1 VSAAAFFLRE
11 VELFERDVKLRLPF
25 RFGVV
30 TLTECP
36 QLFVRARIE
45 TPDGRSGWGVAAEM
59 LAPKWFDKTLAVTNE
74 DNFDQLRL
82 STKTARELY
91 LGDRIARTAFG
102 FFSAHYRAQIDICRD
117 LGLNALIAS
126 YGPALLDRA
135 MLDALC
141 RLEAV
146 SFYTAMQHNLAGID
160 APLVAPDLDGFD
172 IGRFLASR
180 KPAATIAARHTV
192 GLVDPITAT
201 DAKSRVD
208 DGLPETLEEVVT
220 AYGHTWFKLK
230 VGGDIKADIDRLS
243 AIAAVLDRGA
253 AYRST
258 LDGNEQYDDVEAV
271 ITLWRKIQEIP
282 ALKRLAASVIFIEQP
297 IKRQQALARDV
308 KALAALKPVI
318 IDESDDTLDV
328 FPRAKALGYAGISSK
343 TCKGLYKS
351 LLNAARVEQWGPAY
365 MMSAED
371 LTTQAGISVQQDL
384 ALVNFIG
391 LTHVERNGHH
401 YVDGFA
407 GAPGTE
413 TARFL
418 DAHPDLYHRTNGKV
432 RLKISNGQLALGS
445 LAGPGFAVGAEPD
458 WQAMRPMP
466 QPRSTFITASVQ
478 RK

>member
-1 VSAAAFFLRE
+1 MNAPAFFLRE
-11 VELFERDVKLRLPF
+11 VELYERDVKLRLPF

-36 QLFVRARIE
+36 QIFVRARIE
-45 TPDGRSGWGVAAEM
+45 TQDGRSAWGVAAEM
-59 LAPKWFDKTLAVTNE
+59 LAPKWFDKNLALTNE

-91 LGDRIARTAFG
+91 LGDRIARTGFG
-102 FFSAHYRAQIDICRD
+102 FFSAHYRAQIDIGRE

-141 RLEAV
+141 RIEGV
-146 SFYTAMQHNLAGID
+146 SFYTAIQRNLPGIE
-160 APLVAPDLDGFD
+160 PSLVAPDLNGFD
-172 IGRFLASR
+172 VGRFLASR
-180 KPAATIAARHTV
+180 KPASTIAARHTV
-192 GLVDPITAT
+192 GLVDPITAA
-201 DAKSRVD
+201 DAKACIN
-208 DGLPETLEEVVT
+208 DGLPETLEEVVAT
-220 AYGHTWFKLK
+220 YGHTWFKLK
-230 VGGDIKADIDRLS
+230 VGGNIDADIERLS
-243 AIAAVLDRGA
+243 AIAAVLDRGP

-258 LDGNEQYDDVEAV
+258 LDGNEQYDDVDAV
-271 ITLWRKIQEIP
+271 IALWRRIEETP

-297 IKRQQALARDV
+297 VKRQQALTRDV

-318 IDESDDTLDV
+318 VDESDDTLDV

-343 TCKGLYKS
+343 TCKGFYKS
-351 LLNAARVEQWGPAY
+351 LLNAARVAQWGNGY

-371 LTTQAGISVQQDL
+371 LTTQAGICVQQDL
-384 ALVNFIG
+384 ALVNLIG

-407 GAPGTE
+407 GAPEAE

-432 RLKISNGQLALGS
+432 RLKIAGGQLALGS
-445 LAGPGFAVGAEPD
+445 LETPGFAVGADPD

-466 QPRSTFITASVQ
+466 QPRSTFITASA
-478 RK
+478 